1 MVENQEKNAN
11 NRLIVNRETRQWSS
25 QAGTSIGPNHMT
37 SNTKCVLLVEKMD
50 TWIRTAKTSKQ
61 TKGKTL

>member
-11 NRLIVNRETRQWSS
+11 NRLILNRETRQWSS

-37 SNTKCVLLVEKMD
+37 SNTKCVLLVEKNGYMD
-50 TWIRTAKTSKQ
+50 KNC
-61 TKGKTL
+61 